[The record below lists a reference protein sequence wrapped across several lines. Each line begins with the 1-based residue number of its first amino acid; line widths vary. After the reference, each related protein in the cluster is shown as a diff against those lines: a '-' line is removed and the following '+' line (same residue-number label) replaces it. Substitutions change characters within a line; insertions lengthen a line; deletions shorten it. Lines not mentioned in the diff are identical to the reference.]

1 MTVSQ
6 IKKHQGSSVK
16 ELIQWLEHNKIT
28 EVECIFP
35 DFAGSSKGKILP
47 VNRFIKSMED
57 QSLKLAD
64 SVFGQTVS
72 GKWVYESEVID
83 YVEEDLIMIPDFTTI
98 RKIPWNKEPTAQI
111 ICDLKYSVSIETSNA
126 YTIEEI
132 DPRVSIILDI
142 KTPASNEA
150 EKNIVENYNH
160 LKSTD
165 EIKFV
170 ICNLSDFNWSKDYI
184 EKYNLTSS
192 CQIIFSP
199 SYEEMPLSELA
210 DLILRDGL
218 NVRLQAQLHKT
229 IWGPVDGK

>member
-1 MTVSQ
+1 MRTLIINEIFYSIQGETSRSGIPTTFVRLTGCPLRCSYCDTKYAFKDG
-6 IKKHQGSSVK
+6 IKKGFDEVLLEINQNKTKYITITGGEPLAQKNILLFMK
-16 ELIQWLEHNKIT
+16 EL
-28 EVECIFP
+28 
-35 DFAGSSKGKILP
+35 
-47 VNRFIKSMED
+47 
-57 QSLKLAD
+57 
-64 SVFGQTVS
+64 
-72 GKWVYESEVID
+72 
-83 YVEEDLIMIPDFTTI
+83 
-98 RKIPWNKEPTAQI
+98 
-111 ICDLKYSVSIETSNA
+111 CDLKYSVSIETSNA

-150 EKNIVENYNH
+150 DKNIVENYNY
-160 LKSTD
+160 LKSID

-184 EKYNLTSS
+184 KKYNLIST

>member
-1 MTVSQ
+1 MRTLIINEIFYSIQGETSRTGIPTTFVRLTGCPLRCSYCDTKYAFKEG
-6 IKKHQGSSVK
+6 IKKSFDEILIEIDQNKTKYITITGGEPLAQKNILLFMK
-16 ELIQWLEHNKIT
+16 EL
-28 EVECIFP
+28 
-35 DFAGSSKGKILP
+35 
-47 VNRFIKSMED
+47 
-57 QSLKLAD
+57 
-64 SVFGQTVS
+64 
-72 GKWVYESEVID
+72 
-83 YVEEDLIMIPDFTTI
+83 
-98 RKIPWNKEPTAQI
+98 
-111 ICDLKYSVSIETSNA
+111 CDLKYSVSIETSNA

-150 EKNIVENYNH
+150 DKNLVKNYNH
-160 LKSTD
+160 LKSFD

-170 ICNLSDFNWSKDYI
+170 ICNLSDFNWSKKYI
-184 EKYNLTSS
+184 EKYNLIST

-229 IWGPVDGK
+229 IWGPIDGK

>member
-1 MTVSQ
+1 MRTLIINEIFYSIQGETSRSGIPTTFVRLTGCPLRCSYCDTKYAFKDG
-6 IKKHQGSSVK
+6 IKKSFDEVLFEINQNKTKYITITGGEPLAQKNILLFMK
-16 ELIQWLEHNKIT
+16 EL
-28 EVECIFP
+28 
-35 DFAGSSKGKILP
+35 
-47 VNRFIKSMED
+47 
-57 QSLKLAD
+57 
-64 SVFGQTVS
+64 
-72 GKWVYESEVID
+72 
-83 YVEEDLIMIPDFTTI
+83 
-98 RKIPWNKEPTAQI
+98 
-111 ICDLKYSVSIETSNA
+111 CDLKYSVSIETSNA

-160 LKSTD
+160 LKSID

>member
-1 MTVSQ
+1 MRTLIINEIFYSIQGETSRSGIPTTFVRLTGCPLRCSYCDTKYAFKEG
-6 IKKHQGSSVK
+6 IKKSFDEILIEINQNKTKYITITGGEPLAQK
-16 ELIQWLEHNKIT
+16 NILLFMEEL
-28 EVECIFP
+28 
-35 DFAGSSKGKILP
+35 
-47 VNRFIKSMED
+47 
-57 QSLKLAD
+57 
-64 SVFGQTVS
+64 
-72 GKWVYESEVID
+72 
-83 YVEEDLIMIPDFTTI
+83 
-98 RKIPWNKEPTAQI
+98 
-111 ICDLKYSVSIETSNA
+111 CDLKYSVSIETSNA

>member
-1 MTVSQ
+1 MRTLIINEIFYSIQGETSRTGIPTTFVRLTGCPLRCSYCDTKYAFKEG
-6 IKKHQGSSVK
+6 IKKSFDEILIEIDQNKTKYITITGGEPLAQKNILLFMK
-16 ELIQWLEHNKIT
+16 EL
-28 EVECIFP
+28 
-35 DFAGSSKGKILP
+35 
-47 VNRFIKSMED
+47 
-57 QSLKLAD
+57 
-64 SVFGQTVS
+64 
-72 GKWVYESEVID
+72 
-83 YVEEDLIMIPDFTTI
+83 
-98 RKIPWNKEPTAQI
+98 
-111 ICDLKYSVSIETSNA
+111 CDLKYSVSIETSNA

-150 EKNIVENYNH
+150 DKNLVKNYNH
-160 LKSTD
+160 LKSFD

-170 ICNLSDFNWSKDYI
+170 ICNLSDFNWSKKYI
-184 EKYNLTSS
+184 EQYNLTST

-229 IWGPVDGK
+229 IWGPIDGK

>member
-1 MTVSQ
+1 MRTLIINEIFYSIQGETSRSGIPTTFVRLTGCPLRCSYCDTKYAFKDG
-6 IKKHQGSSVK
+6 IKKSFDEVLFEINQNKTKYITITGGEPLAQKNILLFMK
-16 ELIQWLEHNKIT
+16 EL
-28 EVECIFP
+28 
-35 DFAGSSKGKILP
+35 
-47 VNRFIKSMED
+47 
-57 QSLKLAD
+57 
-64 SVFGQTVS
+64 
-72 GKWVYESEVID
+72 
-83 YVEEDLIMIPDFTTI
+83 
-98 RKIPWNKEPTAQI
+98 
-111 ICDLKYSVSIETSNA
+111 CDLKYSVSIETSNA